1 MDSIAAARPFGVAG
15 WGLVLSLAIF
25 GAIAG
30 WFVIDHLG
38 RRPGRKGLLRDIAIA
53 LLALVLTFS
62 VASAGILGPL
72 AIMAPM
78 IMLFSLANPMTA
90 AAAIIGCAV
99 LLAYARLTVAK
110 VTPPTSPPA

>member
-1 MDSIAAARPFGVAG
+1 MDSIAAAKPFGGAG
-15 WGLVLSLAIF
+15 WGFVLSLAIF

-38 RRPGRKGLLRDIAIA
+38 RRPGWKGLLRDIAIA